1 MMNHPKFYVLF
12 FFFLNEKKKKKLK
25 SKQMIGLG
33 HEVVG
38 PCYLDSAPIYVFC
51 CL

>member
-12 FFFLNEKKKKKLK
+12 CFCFFFLNEKKKKKKLK
-25 SKQMIGLG
+25 LKQMIGLG

-38 PCYLDSAPIYVFC
+38 PC
-51 CL
+51 